1 MISLRCSDSLS
12 SSRLDVLD
20 SAAFFRLA
28 SFAAA
33 SSAAAGWAEAAASSA
48 SLRHQHGGLISA
60 HDLFVCRVS
69 PLQGD
74 LCVPAYLLVSDQALL
89 YSAKNARAA
98 ASLALQRRCAQSLWR
113 MRPFPVDCPE
123 Y

>member
-1 MISLRCSDSLS
+1 M
-12 SSRLDVLD
+12 SRLDVLD

-60 HDLFVCRVS
+60 HDLFVCRVG

-74 LCVPAYLLVSDQALL
+74 LCVPAYLLVSDQALS
-89 YSAKNARAA
+89 YSAKNSRAA